1 MLVTHLWIIFILF
14 GKVIRKRGL
23 IKKNLVSKEK
33 KMWTT
38 RKVKSG
44 TDDKTIESV

>member
-1 MLVTHLWIIFILF
+1 MVTHLWIIFILF
-14 GKVIRKRGL
+14 VKVIRKRAL

-38 RKVKSG
+38 RKVKNG

>member
-33 KMWTT
+33 KCGPLG
-38 RKVKSG
+38 RLKVGLMIKL
-44 TDDKTIESV
+44 